1 MRKHKGEDIL
11 KNCYNLNLDS
21 IADEDYFEVVRGD
34 AWQGTKFDP
43 ELIKMFEESMKEA
56 GIEKPGNIVNPVG
69 GCDSTPFHKAGV
81 RTVTFAAQDPVMT
94 NYYHTFYDTPDRF
107 SVETVGTG
115 LDVILR
121 VIDKI
126 AAVED
131 GKRNE
136 TPVEAPVEVPAEA
149 PAEE

>member
-1 MRKHKGEDIL
+1 MKI
-11 KNCYNLNLDS
+11 S
-21 IADEDYFEVVRGD
+21 ISLHRQNFEALGGID
-34 AWQGTKFDP
+34 AGFAA
-43 ELIKMFEESMKEA
+43 LKEA

-131 GKRNE
+131 SKRAE
-136 TPVEAPVEVPAEA
+136 STPALATEARAEA
-149 PAEE
+149 TEASAE